1 MLISTFRKGICIAKE
16 RCIDNNLSQKICIL
30 LQKVDIFRFLERKK
44 YVFGHLFKNKCISL
58 QHKEEYKGKNIIK
71 IGLQM

>member
-1 MLISTFRKGICIAKE
+1 MHIVAKSRYIS
-16 RCIDNNLSQKICIL
+16 IL
-30 LQKVDIFRFLERKK
+30 REKK

>member
-1 MLISTFRKGICIAKE
+1 M
-16 RCIDNNLSQKICIL
+16 L

>member
-1 MLISTFRKGICIAKE
+1 MHLVADFR
-16 RCIDNNLSQKICIL
+16 
-30 LQKVDIFRFLERKK
+30 ERKK

>member
-1 MLISTFRKGICIAKE
+1 MYRQQFITK
-16 RCIDNNLSQKICIL
+16 NLHIV
-30 LQKVDIFRFLERKK
+30 QKVDIFRFLERKK